1 MEVLASGRQVSGQH
15 GLAAHE
21 VVLLLETDP
30 DRGLAEAEAR
40 GRLERYGANVLPRS
54 RRAGPLARVLHQ
66 VTDPLVY
73 VLLASGAVT
82 VALGEAVDAAVIFGV
97 VALNTLIGYVQESR
111 AEAALDALRAMTRT
125 QVTAVRDGRARKLAS
140 EDLVPGDLVLV
151 EAGDKV
157 PADLRLVRETGLGA
171 DESALTGESVPVD
184 KDEVVLPLDTPVA
197 DRRNMLYSGTLVTSG
212 TGAGVTVATG
222 AQTELGEIHRL
233 VGTAQLPVT
242 PLTRKLTRFSKLL
255 TVVILGL
262 AAVAFAVGLAR
273 GEKAAD
279 MFVAAVALAVGAI
292 PEGLPAAVT
301 ITLAIGVSRMA
312 RRRAVIRRLPAVET
326 LGSTTVICSDKTGTL
341 TQNQMTV
348 QAVRTPDGQY
358 AVTGAGYLPDG
369 AITDTAG
376 QAADLTADEALRWCL
391 LAGAACNDATLEVR
405 DGRAALTGDPTEAA
419 LLVSAGK
426 AGLDA
431 AGAAAAFP
439 RADVIPFSSERRF
452 MATLHEHR
460 TGGQAGYVVFAKGA
474 AESVLGL
481 CDREMAADGTLRPV
495 RPGAALRA
503 AGELAAHGLRVLATA
518 VRQDAGP
525 DGFGAW
531 QAAGG
536 AGPAVGPLVY
546 TGLQA
551 MLDPPRPA
559 AAAAVSAARRAGITV
574 KMITG
579 DHAATAAAV
588 AGPLGLLD
596 GRRDGDVL
604 TGAELAALPPGEYA
618 DAVKRATVFARV
630 APEQKLRLV
639 EAFQSR
645 GEIVAMT
652 GDGVN
657 DAPALRTADIGV
669 AMGRSGTEVAKEAA
683 DMVLTDDDFATI
695 EAAVEE
701 GRGVFDNLT
710 KFIVW
715 TLPTNMAEGLV
726 ILAAILTGTV
736 LPILPTQILWINMTT
751 AVALGLMLAFE
762 PKEAGIMDRPPRDP
776 RTPLL
781 TGTLVWRIL
790 LVSALL
796 VAGTWWLFQWEQGN
810 GATVAEA
817 RTAAVNL
824 FVMVELFYLFSC
836 RSLTGPAW
844 RAGVF
849 ANRWVVAG
857 VTAQAAGQLA
867 LTYLPV
873 MNRLF
878 QTAPITGGAWLRILI
893 LALAASLIVAADK
906 RMTRRRRRSAAKPPP
921 GPTPDP
927 AQRTDLL
934 PEPRIRSG

>member
-1 MEVLASGRQVSGQH
+1 VEVVTSGRQGNAHH

-30 DRGLAEAEAR
+30 RRGLAEAEAR
-40 GRLERYGANVLPRS
+40 SRRERYGANVLPRA

-73 VLLASGAVT
+73 VLLAAGAVT

-111 AEAALDALRAMTRT
+111 AQAALDALRAMTRT
-125 QVTAVRDGRARKLAS
+125 RVTAVRDGRARKLAS

-157 PADLRLVRETGLGA
+157 PADLRLVRETGLAA
-171 DESALTGESVPVD
+171 DESALTGESVPVT
-184 KDEVVLPLDTPVA
+184 KDEVVLPADTPVA

-212 TGAGVTVATG
+212 TGAGITVATG
-222 AQTELGEIHRL
+222 VQTELGEIHRL
-233 VGTAQLPVT
+233 VGAAQLPVT
-242 PLTRKLTRFSKLL
+242 PLTRKLARFSKIL

-262 AAVAFAVGLAR
+262 AAVAFAAGLAR
-273 GEKAAD
+273 GEKASE
-279 MFVAAVALAVGAI
+279 MFTAAVALAVGAI

-301 ITLAIGVSRMA
+301 ITLAIGVGRMA

-348 QAVRTPDGQY
+348 RAVRTPDGRY
-358 AVTGAGYLPDG
+358 DVTGAGYLPGG
-369 AITDTAG
+369 AVTGAAG
-376 QAADLTADEALRWCL
+376 RAADLAADQALRWCL

-431 AGAAAAFP
+431 ADVAAAFP

-460 TGGQAGYVVFAKGA
+460 AGGQAGHVVFAKGA
-474 AESVLGL
+474 AEAILGL

-495 RPGAALRA
+495 RPGAALQA
-503 AGELAAHGLRVLATA
+503 AGELASAGLRVLATA
-518 VRQDAGP
+518 VRPEADPGA
-525 DGFGAW
+525 FGGRH
-531 QAAGG
+531 AAGG
-536 AGPAVGPLVY
+536 GPLVY

-596 GRRDGDVL
+596 GRHEGDVL
-604 TGAELAALPPGEYA
+604 TGADLVALPPGDYP
-618 DAVKRATVFARV
+618 DAVERATVFARV

-715 TLPTNMAEGLV
+715 TLPTNMGEGLV
-726 ILAAILTGTV
+726 ILAAILAGTA

-762 PKEAGIMDRPPRDP
+762 PKEPGIMSRPPRDP

-781 TGTLVWRIL
+781 TGTLTWRIL

-796 VAGTWWLFQWEQGN
+796 VAGAWWLFEWEKAG
-810 GATVAEA
+810 GATEAEA

-844 RAGVF
+844 RAGLFTNKWIAV
-849 ANRWVVAG
+849 G
-857 VTAQAAGQLA
+857 VTAQVTGQLA
-867 LTYLPV
+867 LTYLPA

-878 QTAPITGGAWLRILI
+878 QTAPITGGAWLRILA
-893 LALAASLIVAADK
+893 LAMAASLIVAADK
-906 RMTRRRRRSAAKPPP
+906 RLTRRARGALDRHPP
-921 GPTPDP
+921 GRDATG
-927 AQRTDLL
+927 RL
-934 PEPRIRSG
+934 R